1 MSIATTILTTA
12 HTLGQIRRA
21 SRERCVGLEEQRDDK
36 GKLVWSRYRMGDRS
50 MIIIDGSKIRIG
62 EYAYQEAEAVQPS
75 KRQCTAPECWEC
87 MGTGIAKERPCT
99 RNDDPPF

>member
-1 MSIATTILTTA
+1 
-12 HTLGQIRRA
+12 
-21 SRERCVGLEEQRDDK
+21 
-36 GKLVWSRYRMGDRS
+36 MGDRS

-62 EYAYQEAEAVQPS
+62 EYVYQEAEAVQPG

-87 MGTGIAKERPCT
+87 KGTGIAKERPCT

>member
-36 GKLVWSRYRMGDRS
+36 GKLV
-50 MIIIDGSKIRIG
+50 
-62 EYAYQEAEAVQPS
+62 
-75 KRQCTAPECWEC
+75 
-87 MGTGIAKERPCT
+87 
-99 RNDDPPF
+99 